1 MKSTLKGIN
10 SKSEDA
16 EQINN
21 LVDRVME
28 STQAEQQIEKQ
39 KDTVQDLWNDIMCT
53 NIHMIGVPEGEEGEK
68 RVENLLEEIT
78 AKNFCNL
85 GRERHTGPRITG
97 SPKEDEPKEVHTRR
111 HNN

>member
-1 MKSTLKGIN
+1 MKSTLEGIN

-39 KDTVQDLWNDIMCT
+39 KDTVQDL
-53 NIHMIGVPEGEEGEK
+53 
-68 RVENLLEEIT
+68 
-78 AKNFCNL
+78 
-85 GRERHTGPRITG
+85 
-97 SPKEDEPKEVHTRR
+97 
-111 HNN
+111 

>member
-39 KDTVQDLWNDIMCT
+39 KDTVQDL
-53 NIHMIGVPEGEEGEK
+53 
-68 RVENLLEEIT
+68 
-78 AKNFCNL
+78 
-85 GRERHTGPRITG
+85 
-97 SPKEDEPKEVHTRR
+97 
-111 HNN
+111 